1 MDDQEK
7 VDDRSHHSLW
17 YCLWRSCC
25 TCWELAP
32 SGRINPSSLCCRL
45 AGEVKLTRR
54 RSETILKYCGVTE
67 DKELDSK
74 VCLTWKRPEK
84 TDWTESFYRETPS
97 GHRAP
102 KEPAPSRM
110 MQQCFPTV
118 GNGESNIFFFK
129 SSTLSLTAL
138 KQKLYL
144 KRKKTT
150 HDSDSLVSITYGFL
164 LREAPVPNVT
174 RELIGRKVRNYF
186 IVTHQRMFNARDKK
200 KKFAIF
206 TQEFGQ
212 SRCRCRCASLR
223 KSPLVRQ
230 SWSWVW
236 SQPRCGASVWKV
248 WPKLEGWFL
257 TGQEKH
263 SQCCKRHV
271 FPLTLR

>member
-1 MDDQEK
+1 MESRRTK
-7 VDDRSHHSLW
+7 SLIQK
-17 YCLWRSCC
+17 CVLLGS
-25 TCWELAP
+25 AQ
-32 SGRINPSSLCCRL
+32 
-45 AGEVKLTRR
+45 RR
-54 RSETILKYCGVTE
+54 RTE
-67 DKELDSK
+67 LRVFIEKLPQATELQK
-74 VCLTWKRPEK
+74 NQL
-84 TDWTESFYRETPS
+84 
-97 GHRAP
+97 
-102 KEPAPSRM
+102 
-110 MQQCFPTV
+110 QV
-118 GNGESNIFFFK
+118 GWCNSAFQLWAMERVIYIFFK

-206 TQEFGQ
+206 TQEFGR

-223 KSPLVRQ
+223 KSPLVLQ

-257 TGQEKH
+257 TGQEKKN

-271 FPLTLR
+271 FH